1 MTEEETLAYDF
12 LQIQPIKLTDEE
24 QANLVDL
31 INEETKIK
39 SYCTF
44 ILDKLS
50 GKPLDERKKAW
61 FERLKPDERETLE
74 SYALMSKSDLLALK
88 SEVSENQNVNFHKLY
103 ASIVLMVYK
112 GLQGKYKNLI
122 CSPNK
127 PVLIENTMTEIFK
140 ALSAYDRTKG
150 KFTTFI
156 TPYILQGGNQTNAE
170 LNDTTTRYN
179 YYRKIVWESYYQFA
193 ENGQI
198 PTPIKIS
205 EHTGIPLQTVI
216 TILEKD
222 NLKENSVSIDSLP
235 RVQETFS
242 ETHKVDKALVND
254 SSPEAAFEAKER
266 EEHVHKLL
274 KDSLDTTTKKIV
286 EYKSGIYD
294 SREWTSDEIAAALDI
309 PKAEVESKYNAA
321 LRILRK
327 EVENDPLLCNQA
339 VREQRDAYCQVLHFI
354 PTTVSKEDME
364 DAQFIMDTINLNI
377 QSSIV

>member
-1 MTEEETLAYDF
+1 
-12 LQIQPIKLTDEE
+12 
-24 QANLVDL
+24 
-31 INEETKIK
+31 
-39 SYCTF
+39 
-44 ILDKLS
+44 
-50 GKPLDERKKAW
+50 
-61 FERLKPDERETLE
+61 
-74 SYALMSKSDLLALK
+74 MSKSDLLTLR

-140 ALSAYDRTKG
+140 ALSTYDKTKA
-150 KFTTFI
+150 KFSTFI

-179 YYRKIVWESYYQFA
+179 YYRKIVWESYYQFM
-193 ENGQI
+193 ENEQE

-216 TILEKD
+216 TILEQD
-222 NLKENSVSIDSLP
+222 SVKENSVAIDSLL
-235 RVQETFS
+235 RGQETFS
-242 ETHKVDKALVND
+242 ENHKVEKAFID
-254 SSPEAAFEAKER
+254 ESSPEAMFEAKER

-274 KDSLDTTTKKIV
+274 KDSLDSLTKKIV
-286 EYKSGIYD
+286 EYKSGIFD
-294 SREWTSDEIAAALDI
+294 NKEWTSDEIATALNI
-309 PKAEVESKYNAA
+309 SRAEVESKYNAA

-354 PTTVSKEDME
+354 PTDVSKEDIE
-364 DAQFIMDTINLNI
+364 DARSIMDTINLNI
-377 QSSIV
+377 HIHLHK